1 MCASPASRESIE
13 MQIPPATSLH
23 YNSRDDIVIKS
34 HHIGSIQK
42 PKEFPKWISQDI
54 LGSI

>member
-13 MQIPPATSLH
+13 MQIPPATSLR

-42 PKEFPKWISQDI
+42 PKEFPK
-54 LGSI
+54 